1 MKHKCAESNCWFI
14 KHKYS
19 ISSKIVSLENSLRRQ
34 DILKLLALH
43 SPTGF
48 SLVVVVVMQCRQVGI
63 YTQPNLQTQPL
74 EQMYKDFLAGDQ
86 LLGDEGSNGNHGK
99 SAIVQLLALHVL
111 PGRRVGGEQTQGVE
125 SKVTRLVVVS
135 QGVEVL
141 RSGSS
146 PSQTH
151 SVCLA
156 QTDGEQKWL
165 PEHSTAGLNLLEMV
179 DSRT

>member
-1 MKHKCAESNCWFI
+1 M
-14 KHKYS
+14 
-19 ISSKIVSLENSLRRQ
+19 
-34 DILKLLALH
+34 
-43 SPTGF
+43 
-48 SLVVVVVMQCRQVGI
+48 MQCRQVGI

-86 LLGDEGSNGNHGK
+86 LLGNEGSNGDHGQ
-99 SAIVQLLALHVL
+99 SAIVQLLGLHLL
-111 PGRRVGGEQTQGVE
+111 PGLRVRGQQTQGVE
-125 SKVTRLVVVS
+125 SKVTRLVVIS
-135 QGVEVL
+135 QGVEIL

-156 QTDGEQKWL
+156 QTNGEQKWL
-165 PEHSTAGLNLLEMV
+165 PEHGTTGFNLLEMV

>member
-1 MKHKCAESNCWFI
+1 MCRVKLSVHKTQVQRFLPKLS
-14 KHKYS
+14 H
-19 ISSKIVSLENSLRRQ
+19 
-34 DILKLLALH
+34 LKL
-43 SPTGF
+43 SPKTRHTKNCLLYILLQTF
-48 SLVVVVVMQCRQVGI
+48 SLVVMVMIRCRQVGI
-63 YTQPNLQTQPL
+63 YTWHNLQTQPL

-86 LLGDEGSNGNHGK
+86 LLGNEGSNGDHGQ

-111 PGRRVGGEQTQGVE
+111 PGLRVRGEQTQGIE

-141 RSGSS
+141 RSWSC

-156 QTDGEQKWL
+156 QTDSEQKWL
-165 PEHSTAGLNLLEMV
+165 PEYSTAGFNLLEMV